1 MMVAGN
7 PATVH
12 GLNVVGLR
20 RAGFSP
26 VLRREL
32 KTIYRMLYRSGLN
45 VGQALATIKHQ
56 SNLSAPVL
64 HLVRFIER
72 SKRGICH
79 NLGRSP
85 HQHDGN
91 DVF

>member
-26 VLRREL
+26 ELRREL
-32 KTIYRMLYRSGLN
+32 KAVYRLLYRSGLN
-45 VGQALATIKHQ
+45 VSQALDTIKRQ
-56 SNLSAPVL
+56 SNLSAPVM
-64 HLVRFIER
+64 HLVRFVER
-72 SKRGICH
+72 SQRGIC
-79 NLGRSP
+79 S
-85 HQHDGN
+85 
-91 DVF
+91 